1 MDLAQLFAY
10 ESGSVEVVEF
20 SWPPAAEDQQPAQ
33 CVSYVIMKRPSGFLL
48 CIPEGFLTQEELDLG
63 QQPAEDSGIGPSM
76 GVRVPPILL
85 SPDGT
90 WIAAPDQEK
99 VAAVVVDM
107 ADFMAD
113 QLGTVDLTS
122 PDLVPFR
129 AGQPMIFPLAAEV
142 LRFSREWLAR
152 AGALPDD
159 RSGYHT
165 AVSAAEPLN
174 PQQKTPKPKRPTV
187 QQLAAQQSQM
197 MQLMTSVVERLDQ
210 LQNPSAKSPSPQPAA
225 PLAPAPTPPAPAQ
238 SVLQQPISSIIPA
251 LGPVPRE
258 LAQALGPPPPT
269 RAQPQASPLQLDLDE
284 QAAAAMGVG
293 ELPGPQTEG
302 SITSAVLAQSQAL
315 VALVSHL
322 SAGSSDPLLEVPG
335 QATSIRGSVN
345 RARFQQELASRTGA
359 FAQKIRDNMAR
370 RMDPTQMLQE
380 DQVSFMRYMERH
392 GGYSSQPLLGLL
404 AWQVAQAL
412 DLLAAGSEPGAR
424 DVLSLLLLMIEQ
436 TAQDGGSPSLGWLL
450 TLQSE
455 PPQSVFQQPAHVP
468 GAQLPVF
475 SPLAEQRWITTALA
489 YMKELESI
497 GSRRAEASA
506 KSPSL
511 PKPPAKP
518 PALPPPSAPPTG
530 DQLTRKQQR
539 AAQWA
544 ARKAQGAEAQ
554 PKK

>member
-165 AVSAAEPLN
+165 AVSAAEASKSPAKDSEA
-174 PQQKTPKPKRPTV
+174 KTPYGPAASGSAVPNDATHDLCGGAAGPTAESFSKV
-187 QQLAAQQSQM
+187 AFA
-197 MQLMTSVVERLDQ
+197 
-210 LQNPSAKSPSPQPAA
+210 SACGSPGTCSYSSGSCPECFATADLIDHSCAGPGSEGACPSP
-225 PLAPAPTPPAPAQ
+225 L
-238 SVLQQPISSIIPA
+238 VL
-251 LGPVPRE
+251 LH
-258 LAQALGPPPPT
+258 
-269 RAQPQASPLQLDLDE
+269 
-284 QAAAAMGVG
+284 
-293 ELPGPQTEG
+293 LPGPSPRHLLSN
-302 SITSAVLAQSQAL
+302 SIWT
-315 VALVSHL
+315 
-322 SAGSSDPLLEVPG
+322 
-335 QATSIRGSVN
+335 
-345 RARFQQELASRTGA
+345 
-359 FAQKIRDNMAR
+359 
-370 RMDPTQMLQE
+370 
-380 DQVSFMRYMERH
+380 
-392 GGYSSQPLLGLL
+392 
-404 AWQVAQAL
+404 
-412 DLLAAGSEPGAR
+412 
-424 DVLSLLLLMIEQ
+424 
-436 TAQDGGSPSLGWLL
+436 
-450 TLQSE
+450 
-455 PPQSVFQQPAHVP
+455 
-468 GAQLPVF
+468 
-475 SPLAEQRWITTALA
+475 
-489 YMKELESI
+489 
-497 GSRRAEASA
+497 SRR
-506 KSPSL
+506 L
-511 PKPPAKP
+511 P
-518 PALPPPSAPPTG
+518 LWG
-530 DQLTRKQQR
+530 
-539 AAQWA
+539 
-544 ARKAQGAEAQ
+544 
-554 PKK
+554 